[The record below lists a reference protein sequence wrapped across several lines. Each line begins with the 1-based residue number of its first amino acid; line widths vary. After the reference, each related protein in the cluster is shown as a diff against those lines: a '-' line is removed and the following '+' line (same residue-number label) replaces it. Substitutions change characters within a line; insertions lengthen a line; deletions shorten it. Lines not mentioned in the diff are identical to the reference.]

1 MTKKRIYQLGKT
13 TPLYYP
19 EACAIIKNRDKIVEE
34 HGKEGWRYIY
44 HRICNEIREVFE
56 FPYLMV
62 IDTYV
67 DNDDY
72 IAITIFEVEKDKVD
86 ECTRTYDKEKK
97 INYIEIEEELL
108 A

>member
-1 MTKKRIYQLGKT
+1 MAKKRIYQLGET
-13 TPLYYP
+13 SPLYYP
-19 EACAIIKNRDKIVEE
+19 EACMLIRNRHDIVEE

-44 HRICNEIREVFE
+44 HHICNEIREVFE

-86 ECTRTYDKEKK
+86 TTNRFRDEEKQLS
-97 INYIEIEEELL
+97 YIEIDEELL